1 MWVCVEWRQALWI
14 EGASFTRVSGA
25 AYDVDVSGAAPISQQ
40 PYRKSPAEAAKCEAH
55 ISKNLAMGLLTR
67 HVGAWATPAFVVP
80 QASKPNGRLV
90 CDYRRVNAVTR
101 RMYYPIPRVDD
112 TLRRCAG
119 RRWLSSL
126 DAVSGFN
133 HLPLTP
139 RAREILAICTFSGLY
154 AWESLPFG
162 PCDGPQA
169 FQAVMRRVFDGYAA
183 DWLAIYIDDLC
194 IASGAA

>member
-1 MWVCVEWRQALWI
+1 MCTECRSALWI
-14 EGASFTRVSGA
+14 DGASYTRVRGA
-25 AYDVDVSGAAPISQQ
+25 TYDVDVSASEPISQQ
-40 PYRKSPAEAAKCEAH
+40 PYRKSPAEAEKCELH
-55 ISKNLAMGLLTR
+55 IKKNMAMGLLTR
-67 HVGAWATPAFVVP
+67 HVGAWATPAFVVA
-80 QASKPNGRLV
+80 QSGKPNGRLV
-90 CDYRRVNAVTR
+90 CDYRRVNSVTR

-169 FQAVMRRVFDGYAA
+169 FQAVMRRVFDAYAG

-194 IASGAA
+194 IANGRA